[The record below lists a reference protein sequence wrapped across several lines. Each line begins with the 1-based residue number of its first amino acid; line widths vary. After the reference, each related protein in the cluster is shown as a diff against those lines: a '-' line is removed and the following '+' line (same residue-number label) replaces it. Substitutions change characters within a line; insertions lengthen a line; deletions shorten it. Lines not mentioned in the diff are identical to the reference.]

1 MPAVGDTE
9 VRFGRSYIFIDPI
22 PQTVLLKNTP
32 ASTVGTYR
40 LSLDD
45 EYINSDDGGGS
56 GPNGAA
62 TTTAQIMNGEGIIKV
77 GTLLYADSVGRV
89 GRAIANDSMKSV
101 VVGVALEEKNE
112 GETITYG
119 SSLVFDIFATADVVE
134 NDLGGLLAT
143 GFHYYLSPNEAGKW
157 TTTPDTTTEGSY
169 VVQCG
174 TAIGTNRFMV
184 DILDRTEV

>member
-9 VRFGRSYIFIDPI
+9 IRFGRSYIFIDPT

-45 EYINSDDGGGS
+45 EYIISGDDGS
-56 GPNGAA
+56 GPSGDSI
-62 TTTAQIMNGEGIIKV
+62 TTAQIMNGEGIIKI

-89 GRAIANDSMKSV
+89 GRAIANDSIKSV

-119 SSLVFDIFATADVVE
+119 SNLVFDIFATGEVVE

-143 GFHYYLSPNEAGKW
+143 GFHYYLSSNEAGKW
-157 TTTPDTTTEGSY
+157 TTTPDTATEGSY

-184 DILDRTEV
+184 NILDRTEV